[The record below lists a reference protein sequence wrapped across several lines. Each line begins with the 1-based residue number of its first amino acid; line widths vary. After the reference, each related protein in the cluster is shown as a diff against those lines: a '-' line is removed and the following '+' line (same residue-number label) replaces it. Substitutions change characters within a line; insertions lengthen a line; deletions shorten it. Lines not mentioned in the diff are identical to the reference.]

1 MNIGTA
7 MEVQCPLCGGQTK
20 FWGALPETLFDCAVC
35 GRFKMTFEL
44 TADRDMQG
52 EPHPYLSAAT
62 PATREDFDFQS
73 QESGKLPPA
82 GAYDDFTRKSKVS

>member
-1 MNIGTA
+1 
-7 MEVQCPLCGGQTK
+7 
-20 FWGALPETLFDCAVC
+20 
-35 GRFKMTFEL
+35 MTFEL